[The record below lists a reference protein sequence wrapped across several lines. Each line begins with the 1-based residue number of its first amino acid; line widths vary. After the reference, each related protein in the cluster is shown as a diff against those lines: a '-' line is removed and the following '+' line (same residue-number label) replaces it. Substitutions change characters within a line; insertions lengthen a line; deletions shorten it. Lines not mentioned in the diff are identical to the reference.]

1 MKCPVCKKNIPNSA
15 LKCPYCKSRTGLLCS
30 RCNTVNSLG
39 SVVCQKCSQE
49 LLKICPHCNG
59 VNFPDAVKCRKCG
72 LALEKKQTQQSEN
85 SHLEFAPKFFTRK
98 QALDILVDGLMSR
111 DKKIF
116 SIAGE
121 KGIGLKNVTMN
132 EEFFQG
138 HFPNNPVMPGVL
150 QIEAMAQTAGALVL
164 ASMEKKDGK
173 QASVFFM
180 SIDGVKF
187 RKPVKPGDQL
197 RMHVEKIKAR
207 RNVFVFRG
215 ESKVDGQVVSEAEFT
230 AMIVE

>member
-1 MKCPVCKKNIPNSA
+1 M
-15 LKCPYCKSRTGLLCS
+15 
-30 RCNTVNSLG
+30 
-39 SVVCQKCSQE
+39 
-49 LLKICPHCNG
+49 
-59 VNFPDAVKCRKCG
+59 
-72 LALEKKQTQQSEN
+72 SEN
-85 SHLEFAPKFFTRK
+85 KIYNIEEIMKMLPHRYPFL
-98 QALDILVDGLMSR
+98 LVDCLEVEVP
-111 DKKIF
+111 
-116 SIAGE
+116 GE

-150 QIEAMAQTAGALVL
+150 QIEAMAQTAGAIVV
-164 ASMEKKDGK
+164 AARENYEEKKVG
-173 QASVFFM
+173 VFFM

-197 RMHVEKIKAR
+197 KMHVEKIKAR

-215 ESKVDGQVVSEAEFT
+215 ETKVDGQTVSEAEFT